1 MKKNIKMFLST
12 IMIAAICFTG
22 CGTQASN
29 IEESSSVEESS
40 SIEES
45 SSTEESSDTEEVS
58 ASSVDTNTFRIASRE
73 IAASLDTTD
82 SVSGDYLVNVGAG
95 ELLFKIDAEG
105 AAQPSLAE
113 GIEQISD
120 SEWIISLRENAQ
132 FWSGKCV
139 DADAVIASLED
150 SREKDLKALPFIEM
164 LTFEKADEYSIKVTS
179 TQKDIDVALNL
190 AYFQLVIHNTEYDY
204 SDVENTD
211 YTGMYKI
218 VEYTPGE
225 KMVLIRNENYWGEK
239 PSIENVTNEQIDD
252 EQARVLAALSGE
264 YSVVMNIPSS
274 SYEQF
279 TDDCPMYLSPSEAT
293 NTETIYLNLNQDKF
307 KDKNVRQALSYALD
321 REELVV
327 LGEEG
332 MGSPVTT
339 WIGSNPAYSD
349 IKTEVYGANSDT
361 QKAAELLDEA
371 GWELSDDGL
380 RYKDGE
386 VLTVNLMTWGV
397 DQALG
402 EAIQA
407 QWSAIGIDAQ
417 VNYGDYS
424 LIETAR
430 ENGEWDC
437 FIEAWTTFGNVAAL
451 LKGQYSTDGGG
462 NYGGYNDENVNEMFE
477 KLEVAETNEERV
489 QLIKDISIY
498 VAEDAP
504 VICIC
509 PRPDITAVNNNVEGF
524 TPHFR
529 QFENVVNSNLVIN
542 E

>member
-1 MKKNIKMFLST
+1 MKKKFMSLLV
-12 IMIAAICFTG
+12 AAMTTAMCISG
-22 CGTQASN
+22 CGGQEATIDEKGEKVEETASN
-29 IEESSSVEESS
+29 
-40 SIEES
+40 
-45 SSTEESSDTEEVS
+45 
-58 ASSVDTNTFRIASRE
+58 VDTNTFRIASRE

-95 ELLFKIDAEG
+95 ELLFKIDEKG

-113 GIEQISD
+113 GIEQVSD
-120 SEWIISLRENAQ
+120 TEWTITLRENAK
-132 FWSGKCV
+132 FWSGKSV

-164 LTFEKADEYSIKVTS
+164 LTFEKADDYSIKVTS
-179 TQKDIDVALNL
+179 SQKDIDVALNL
-190 AYFQLVIHNTEYDY
+190 AYFQLVIHNTEFDY
-204 SDVENTD
+204 SDVENAD

-218 VEYTPGE
+218 TEYVPSE
-225 KMVLIRNENYWGEK
+225 KMVLVRNEDYWGQK
-239 PSIENVTNEQIDD
+239 PTIENVINEQIDD

-264 YSVVMNIPSS
+264 YNVVMNIPSS

-279 TDDCPMYLSPSEAT
+279 TDESPMYLSPSEAT

-349 IKTEVYGANSDT
+349 IKTEVYGANADVE
-361 QKAAELLDEA
+361 KAGQLLDEA
-371 GWELSDDGL
+371 GWELADDGL

-386 VLTVNLMTWGV
+386 TLTVNLMTWGV

-407 QWSAIGIDAQ
+407 QWASIGVDAQ

-430 ENGEWDC
+430 ESGEWDC
-437 FIEAWTTFGNVAAL
+437 FIEAWTTFGNVPAL
-451 LKGQYSTDGGG
+451 LKGQYSTEGGG
-462 NYGGYNDENVNEMFE
+462 NYGGYNNSDVNKMFE
-477 KLEVAETNEERV
+477 ELDAAETNEERT
-489 QLIKDISIY
+489 QLIKDISTY

-509 PRPDITAVNNNVEGF
+509 PRPDITAVNKNVEGF

-529 QFENVVNSNLVIN
+529 QFENVVNANLVIN